1 MVIDDND
8 GSSAPAIDR
17 LTMTDAAFYDKCE
30 CVIRIPLRAQI
41 LQRYCT
47 ATHGRTYTE
56 VVTTHEVSF
65 LTTSKS
71 LLCA

>member
-30 CVIRIPLRAQI
+30 CVIRIPLRA
-41 LQRYCT
+41 
-47 ATHGRTYTE
+47 
-56 VVTTHEVSF
+56 
-65 LTTSKS
+65 
-71 LLCA
+71 